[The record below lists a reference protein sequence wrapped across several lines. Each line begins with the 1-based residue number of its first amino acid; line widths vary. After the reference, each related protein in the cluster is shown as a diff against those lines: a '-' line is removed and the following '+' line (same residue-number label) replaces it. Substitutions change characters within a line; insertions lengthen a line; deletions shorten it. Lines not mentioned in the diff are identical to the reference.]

1 MPLLDM
7 TDFNRSARIFWW
19 TVTTAGAVIF
29 GFALKSIS
37 HFDNLEILKIGA
49 FVLVVMLTGLR
60 PIRVP
65 GTITSFTPG
74 DIFIFLAALFW
85 GPSAAILIAVPDALG
100 ASFKTSQ
107 RWTSRLASPA
117 LAAISLF
124 VSGNLFQILLSSLH
138 QWRVFNNAMLFAA
151 LLVFSAAHFSIHTLL
166 LASYAAIKKWVPV
179 QQIWWPNYSWI
190 SLMYTASA
198 STAGL
203 V

>member
-85 GPSAAILIAVPDALG
+85 GPSAAILIAVPAAYFINNLWLEQLAYHVSVDIPVIVLG
-100 ASFKTSQ
+100 EFRYGIMGSRHRKTYEEWLEDHL
-107 RWTSRLASPA
+107 R
-117 LAAISLF
+117 
-124 VSGNLFQILLSSLH
+124 
-138 QWRVFNNAMLFAA
+138 
-151 LLVFSAAHFSIHTLL
+151 HFDL
-166 LASYAAIKKWVPV
+166 LAITAETTVPYA
-179 QQIWWPNYSWI
+179 
-190 SLMYTASA
+190 SLRATLSA
-198 STAGL
+198 
-203 V
+203 